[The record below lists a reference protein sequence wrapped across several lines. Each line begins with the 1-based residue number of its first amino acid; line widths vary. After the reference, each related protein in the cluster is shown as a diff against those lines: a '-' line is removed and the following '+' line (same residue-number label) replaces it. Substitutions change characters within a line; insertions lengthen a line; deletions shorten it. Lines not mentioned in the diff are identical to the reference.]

1 MNRLQKG
8 ACQSLDA
15 RFASRPH
22 VYARLQS
29 IADLMDKAIAEGH
42 TADEAEA
49 MAIEQIQ
56 QLGQELLTD
65 WAQEKQSQSVRRA
78 KAKHPQAS
86 QHIKKVKWFTTFGAV
101 EVCEQV
107 LRLSRRGAQ
116 LRPFCTEAA
125 VQHRGCSR
133 RLQRVLVDFGAEG
146 SFQAAALRVREH

>member
-1 MNRLQKG
+1 MKDEPSSKG
-8 ACQSLDA
+8 DSRSLDA

-56 QLGQELLTD
+56 HLGQELLND
-65 WAQEKQSQSVRRA
+65 WAQEKQNQSVQRA

-86 QHIKKVKWFTTFGAV
+86 QHIKKK
-101 EVCEQV
+101 
-107 LRLSRRGAQ
+107 
-116 LRPFCTEAA
+116 
-125 VQHRGCSR
+125 
-133 RLQRVLVDFGAEG
+133 
-146 SFQAAALRVREH
+146 

>member
-1 MNRLQKG
+1 MNDEPTSKRDHR
-8 ACQSLDA
+8 SLDV

-65 WAQEKQSQSVRRA
+65 WAQEKQNQSVQRA

-86 QHIKKVKWFTTFGAV
+86 QHIKKK
-101 EVCEQV
+101 
-107 LRLSRRGAQ
+107 
-116 LRPFCTEAA
+116 
-125 VQHRGCSR
+125 
-133 RLQRVLVDFGAEG
+133 
-146 SFQAAALRVREH
+146 